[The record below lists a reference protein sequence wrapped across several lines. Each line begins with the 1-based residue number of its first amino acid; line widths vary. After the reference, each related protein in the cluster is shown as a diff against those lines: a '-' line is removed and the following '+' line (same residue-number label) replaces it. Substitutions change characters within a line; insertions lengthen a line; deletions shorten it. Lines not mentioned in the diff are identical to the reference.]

1 MKPPCE
7 VVALEILPAARAYVA
22 NKLIDKGLAQIRV
35 AQLMGLTQPA
45 VSQYRR
51 KMRGYNADIFDKDA
65 ELRRM
70 MDDLVGRIAHGMM
83 IEEQSLAFRDI
94 CKVVLR
100 KGLACK
106 LHRKHD
112 RSLDECDICLTGDFC
127 SR

>member
-7 VVALEILPAARAYVA
+7 VIVLEILPAARSYVA
-22 NKLIDKGLAQIRV
+22 NKLIDKGLAQVRV

-51 KMRGYNADIFDKDA
+51 KMRGYNADIFEKNKVLK
-65 ELRRM
+65 EM
-70 MDDLVGRIAHGMM
+70 MDELVDKIAHGLS

-94 CKVVLR
+94 CRTVLK
-100 KGLACK
+100 KGLACS

-112 RSLDECDICLTGDFC
+112 HVLGDCNICLTGDFC
-127 SR
+127 SK